1 MGTKSKPRPGA
12 QTPRVPSESFPSQ
25 PDTALE
31 NTPCPN
37 QFTVALAEYTAGVAV
52 AGAVVTVRAVAN
64 GDLAVTNAEGKA
76 IGRLT
81 GVGPRQRRCLLT
93 EPYVG
98 VVVKEGGDGPR
109 VQLERIADH

>member
-12 QTPRVPSESFPSQ
+12 QTPRVPSEPFPSQ

-37 QFTVALAEYTAGVAV
+37 QITVALAEYTAGVAA
-52 AGAVVTVRAVAN
+52 AGAVVTVREVAN
-64 GDLAVTNAEGKA
+64 GVLAVMNADGNA
-76 IGRLT
+76 IGRLA
-81 GVGPRQRRCLLT
+81 GVRQHQRRCLLA

-98 VVVKEGGDGPR
+98 VVKEEGDGPR
-109 VQLERIADH
+109 VQLERVADH